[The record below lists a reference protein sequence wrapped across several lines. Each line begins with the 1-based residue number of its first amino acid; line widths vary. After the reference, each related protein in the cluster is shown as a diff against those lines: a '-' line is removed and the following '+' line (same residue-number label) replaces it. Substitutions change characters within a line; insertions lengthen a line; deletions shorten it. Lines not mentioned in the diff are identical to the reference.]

1 MLSLVKVHYFNGN
14 QILFNNKRE
23 LIAMSRSVSVSMVYE
38 EGEIYFTPKNNEV
51 IRFRS
56 IKKEEFEKS
65 TPK

>member
-1 MLSLVKVHYFNGN
+1 
-14 QILFNNKRE
+14 
-23 LIAMSRSVSVSMVYE
+23 MSRSVSVSMVYE